1 MKWLTNGRNLTGA
14 GVTPTGVH
22 FYYDTSVTYHLY
34 EYKYAS
40 IAVLDDGSIAVLFSN
55 EKLIAPTSY
64 KVCMCNKVG
73 MAVRIGATAVYPCFA
88 KSSMDKSVHHMDVK
102 KIYIDGYEKY
112 LALQLVPIVPEGGES
127 K

>member
-1 MKWLTNGRNLTGA
+1 MRWLTNSRNLTGA
-14 GVTPTGVH
+14 GVVPTGVH

-55 EKLIAPTSY
+55 EKLVAPTSY

-73 MAVRIGATAVYPCFA
+73 VAVRIGATAVYPCFA
-88 KSSMDKSVHHMDVK
+88 KSSADKSVLHVNVK
-102 KIYIDGYEKY
+102 KVRIDGYEKY
-112 LALQLVPIVPEGGES
+112 LALQLVPIVPEGGEN